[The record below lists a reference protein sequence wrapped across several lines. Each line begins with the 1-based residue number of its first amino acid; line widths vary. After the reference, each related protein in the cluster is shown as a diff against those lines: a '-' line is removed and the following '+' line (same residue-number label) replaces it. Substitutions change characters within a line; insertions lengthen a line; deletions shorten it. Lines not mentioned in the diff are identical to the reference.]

1 MRARRLAAR
10 CDNTA
15 ARVSLGLVLATC
27 LAIAACSQGGSDAP
41 TPAPTTSSAAPT
53 PTPEPPVPVR
63 PGTARGEL
71 LVVQRAE
78 DASLVSGGDPIRLTL
93 ARTQNLASWFT
104 APPQRLAGTMTTEEA
119 LLTLGWRPAD
129 DGTTAPLPKPQP
141 NGLLATASGDLA
153 IVVLKANVRADGTL
167 VLDIRPIG
175 DVPETTSSLG
185 PVSLS
190 LDGVPGVLQLVDDI
204 SADLQSRVI
213 VTGRRNQQAVV
224 QFVGTDGEV
233 VQSGFLAT
241 DRDTIEVI
249 GDIEAGT
256 TRLIDAVVQFI
267 APTQTKAGS
276 VTISGRLVI
285 DGAERP
291 LTRVVA
297 RWSLPKPA

>member
-1 MRARRLAAR
+1 MSVGRL
-10 CDNTA
+10 
-15 ARVSLGLVLATC
+15 VS
-27 LAIAACSQGGSDAP
+27 AIAVSCTALVACSQGGADVP
-41 TPAPTTSSAAPT
+41 TPSPTTSAASPS
-53 PTPEPPVPVR
+53 PSPPAPVPVR

-129 DGTTAPLPKPQP
+129 DGTTAPMPKPQP
-141 NGLLATASGDLA
+141 NGLLATATGDIA
-153 IVVLKANVRADGTL
+153 IIVLKANVRPDGTL

-175 DVPETTSSLG
+175 AMPETTSSLG

-204 SADLQSRVI
+204 SPDLQARVI

-224 QFVGTDGEV
+224 QFVGTDGGV
-233 VQSGFLAT
+233 LQSAFLAP
-241 DRDTIEVI
+241 DRDTVEVI

-256 TRLIDAVVQFI
+256 TRLSDVVVQLI
-267 APTQTKAGS
+267 APAEGSPGS
-276 VTISGRLVI
+276 VTITCQVAAGES
-285 DGAERP
+285 DEA
-291 LTRVVA
+291 LTQVVA
-297 RWSLPKPA
+297 RWSLPTTN